1 MAKRAKPG
9 DLQPA
14 TVAQAQ
20 LDLSDPGKAFLGL
33 RQFAEDNARETI
45 AWYLR
50 GRRLQG
56 RLSKALTLT
65 TLLLAAFG
73 GLLPMFGAA
82 KIELP
87 LLGAPDTYN
96 LYGYIAFAGAGAC
109 LIFDRLFGFSS
120 AWMRYITTSQT
131 LQRKLEAFD
140 LEWLAIWL
148 KVDKGQ
154 PNADQQEDLLELL
167 RRFRMETLEVVE
179 KETQTWIAEFS
190 RNLMKL
196 DSIARAGK
204 ENLESRLAKPK
215 PRRADES

>member
-1 MAKRAKPG
+1 MPKRG
-9 DLQPA
+9 QSRDLKPA
-14 TVAQAQ
+14 TVAQAH

-45 AWYLR
+45 DWYLR

-56 RLSKALTLT
+56 RLSKALTLA

-82 KIELP
+82 SIALP
-87 LLGAPDTYN
+87 LLGPPATYN

-140 LEWLAIWL
+140 LAWLAVWL

-154 PNADQQEDLLELL
+154 PDADQQEELLDLL
-167 RRFRMETLEVVE
+167 RRFRLETLEVVE

-190 RNLMKL
+190 RNLVKL
-196 DSIARAGK
+196 DGIARAGRD
-204 ENLESRLAKPK
+204 EIEATIAKK
-215 PRRADES
+215 RRTTDSA